1 MVSVIFL
8 VVKFYLFFT
17 FLYLLGRAFII
28 LISKFLGQNL
38 TIHSQIQGLD
48 IQIFFPILGLFFLG
62 NYLFILNYFIPL
74 KSSYTFLILPFL
86 LINLFEIE
94 NKNRLKSIFWTLPFY
109 IIVIISSYDIN
120 FHYDAGLYHLNNQ
133 LWIRESNILLGF
145 SNIYGAFGVSS
156 IYEYLSAFLW
166 FDNSFILV
174 HFLNIIFVGFLY
186 TFLYYNLSK
195 NKNLAMYSGSFFIVL
210 YSIFDNVGFG
220 GGRNGFITIQSIGK
234 QDLSISVLFL
244 SVSAILLTSILKR
257 SYDEKDLVLL
267 TILSLFIFQ
276 LKISGFPIIFIYI
289 FYLFKY
295 VKANKIS
302 VFILLK
308 KLKLYITLVLIWLLK
323 SILHTGC
330 IIFPLEISCVTSL
343 DWVNAN
349 YINNIE
355 NISVNYSNSYY
366 FNESIISWAK
376 RYFELPINLNVFSNF
391 IISVIAFFLIRKI
404 FFYNKSKATKNP
416 TTFLL
421 LFFISLFYLRYGPDI
436 RYLSG
441 IMMLGIFSIGVG
453 YLPKQNLPRV
463 LINALL
469 LLSIIMVPK
478 IQSYKSINFD
488 EMPSVLVPEE
498 PMIALH
504 ERLAPKSGDQCWL
517 NIKCSAN
524 LENYEINDS
533 NFYKIVILVD

>member
-1 MVSVIFL
+1 MVSIIFF
-8 VVKFYLFFT
+8 VFKFYLFFT
-17 FLYLLGRAFII
+17 FFYLLGRAFII

-94 NKNRLKSIFWTLPFY
+94 NKNRLKSILWTLPFY

-234 QDLSISVLFL
+234 QDLSISVFCL
-244 SVSAILLTSILKR
+244 SFSH
-257 SYDEKDLVLL
+257 
-267 TILSLFIFQ
+267 LS
-276 LKISGFPIIFIYI
+276 S
-289 FYLFKY
+289 
-295 VKANKIS
+295 
-302 VFILLK
+302 
-308 KLKLYITLVLIWLLK
+308 
-323 SILHTGC
+323 
-330 IIFPLEISCVTSL
+330 
-343 DWVNAN
+343 
-349 YINNIE
+349 
-355 NISVNYSNSYY
+355 
-366 FNESIISWAK
+366 
-376 RYFELPINLNVFSNF
+376 
-391 IISVIAFFLIRKI
+391 FF
-404 FFYNKSKATKNP
+404 T
-416 TTFLL
+416 
-421 LFFISLFYLRYGPDI
+421 
-436 RYLSG
+436 
-441 IMMLGIFSIGVG
+441 
-453 YLPKQNLPRV
+453 
-463 LINALL
+463 
-469 LLSIIMVPK
+469 
-478 IQSYKSINFD
+478 
-488 EMPSVLVPEE
+488 
-498 PMIALH
+498 
-504 ERLAPKSGDQCWL
+504 
-517 NIKCSAN
+517 
-524 LENYEINDS
+524 
-533 NFYKIVILVD
+533 